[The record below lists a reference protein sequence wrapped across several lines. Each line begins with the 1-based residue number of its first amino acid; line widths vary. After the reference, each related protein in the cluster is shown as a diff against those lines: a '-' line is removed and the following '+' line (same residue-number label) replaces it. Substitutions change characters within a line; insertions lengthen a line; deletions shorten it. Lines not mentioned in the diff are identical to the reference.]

1 MPTFDKAERLVEA
14 CKRADLLVATA
25 ESCTGGMIAAAI
37 TDVSGSSA
45 VFDRGFIT
53 YSNQAKQDMLGVSEA
68 TLDRFG
74 AVSRQT
80 AEEMALGA
88 ISRSRADFAVS
99 VTGIAGPGG
108 GSAEKPV
115 GLVHMGLA
123 GRSGFLRHKILR
135 CGNIGRDAVRVATLE
150 NALDMLID
158 ASASNGCGR

>member
-1 MPTFDKAERLVEA
+1 MMSTFDKAERLVDA
-14 CKRADLLVATA
+14 CKTVGLLVATA

-37 TDVSGSSA
+37 TDIPGSSA
-45 VFDRGFIT
+45 VFDRGFVT
-53 YSNQAKQDMLGVSEA
+53 YSNQAKKDMLGVSEA

-88 ISRSRADFAVS
+88 VSRSRADFAVS

-115 GLVHMGLA
+115 GLVHMAVAGKSGLIC
-123 GRSGFLRHKILR
+123 HKVLR
-135 CGNIGRDAVRVATLE
+135 CGDIAREAIRLATVQT
-150 NALDMLID
+150 ALDALIE
-158 ASASNGCGR
+158 ATQV

>member
-1 MPTFDKAERLVEA
+1 MTPTFDKAKKLIEV
-14 CKRADLLVATA
+14 CKKAGLLVATA

-37 TDVSGSSA
+37 TDVPGSSA
-45 VFDRGFIT
+45 VFDRGFVT
-53 YSNQAKQDMLGVSEA
+53 YSNQAKKDMLGISEV

-88 ISRSRADFAVS
+88 VSRSRADLAIS

-115 GLVHMGLA
+115 GLVHMAVAGKSGLIC
-123 GRSGFLRHKILR
+123 HKVLR
-135 CGNIGRDAVRVATLE
+135 CGDIAREAIRLATVE
-150 NALDMLID
+150 SALDALIE
-158 ASASNGCGR
+158 ATQV

>member
-1 MPTFDKAERLVEA
+1 MTPTFDKAEKLVEV
-14 CKRADLLVATA
+14 CKKAGLLVATA

-37 TDVSGSSA
+37 TDVPGSSA
-45 VFDRGFIT
+45 VFDRGFVT
-53 YSNQAKQDMLGVSEA
+53 YSNQAKKDMLGISEV

-88 ISRSRADFAVS
+88 VSRSRADLAIS

-115 GLVHMGLA
+115 GLVHMAVAGKSGLMC
-123 GRSGFLRHKILR
+123 HKVLR
-135 CGNIGRDAVRVATLE
+135 CGDIAREAIRLATVESALE
-150 NALDMLID
+150 ALIE
-158 ASASNGCGR
+158 ATQV